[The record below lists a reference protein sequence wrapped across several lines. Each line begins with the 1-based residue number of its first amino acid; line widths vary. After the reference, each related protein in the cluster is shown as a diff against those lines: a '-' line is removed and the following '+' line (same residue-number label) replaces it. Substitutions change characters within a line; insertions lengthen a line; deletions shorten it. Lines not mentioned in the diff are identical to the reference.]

1 MRPIHPRAAAAGQL
15 GASIGV
21 RSRNHREAQS
31 VTATPMTRRERRA
44 AERAARDAAAR
55 AGATGGSTGSDGAVG
70 SPPTSRPV
78 PASAETPP
86 SPSRTPASRRP
97 TAHSGRHPGRAHPAT
112 SWESGGD
119 GQASMDWA
127 QIVSGSQ
134 SSTPPRG
141 SAARPGPGGKGSGRT
156 GSGRRSGSGRRGSVK
171 SASAGPGPATP
182 STSAHR
188 TAVTPVRRGGRTDHP
203 THRPAAPA
211 AQTPPSSPTPA
222 SHSSSRS
229 TREVPTRRLPPAGR
243 GLAARGHFPG

>member
-1 MRPIHPRAAAAGQL
+1 M
-15 GASIGV
+15 
-21 RSRNHREAQS
+21 
-31 VTATPMTRRERRA
+31 TATPMTRRERRA

-78 PASAETPP
+78 PVSAETPP

-134 SSTPPRG
+134 PSTPPRG
-141 SAARPGPGGKGSGRT
+141 PAAGPGRGGK

-171 SASAGPGPATP
+171 SGSAGSGPATP
-182 STSAHR
+182 SASAHR
-188 TAVTPVRRGGRTDHP
+188 TAVTPVRRGGRADHP

-211 AQTPPSSPTPA
+211 AQAVHAAPSHVVGAHSPRVPRSSGKEERGTVVWMLEEGVSAYCAEA
-222 SHSSSRS
+222 SDPSK
-229 TREVPTRRLPPAGR
+229 
-243 GLAARGHFPG
+243 